1 MSDNEDNFDGDDF
14 DDVEEDEGLDDLEN
28 AEEEGQENVE
38 ILPSGERPQA
48 NQKRI
53 TTPYMTKYERARVL
67 GTRALQIAMCAPV
80 MVELEGETDPL
91 LIAMKELNARP
102 ASELPGEEPPW
113 MDRGTEGR
121 ASSQPCPGCL
131 AAVSNARCYPLA
143 ARLPGISLPAL
154 LFLRRSLEP
163 CEVSPTRAKISRER
177 GQSWGSGPQSWRLD
191 LQVTLIPHLQNWDW
205 AGISMSLPAL
215 TEESQAF
222 PRASFFSRTASFH
235 QYFPGSDSPGAGS
248 KGLFVGIGADTQ
260 GEGGTSASCRK

>member
-102 ASELPGEEPPW
+102 ASEPPGEEPPW
-113 MDRGTEGR
+113 MDRGTRDEHLP
-121 ASSQPCPGCL
+121 SCPGCPAVASNTRCCPP
-131 AAVSNARCYPLA
+131 AAC
-143 ARLPGISLPAL
+143 LPGISLSRRRR
-154 LFLRRSLEP
+154 LR
-163 CEVSPTRAKISRER
+163 
-177 GQSWGSGPQSWRLD
+177 
-191 LQVTLIPHLQNWDW
+191 
-205 AGISMSLPAL
+205 
-215 TEESQAF
+215 EE
-222 PRASFFSRTASFH
+222 
-235 QYFPGSDSPGAGS
+235 
-248 KGLFVGIGADTQ
+248 
-260 GEGGTSASCRK
+260 

>member
-91 LIAMKELNARP
+91 LIAMKELKARVTTLMYLDLSP
-102 ASELPGEEPPW
+102 VTGPGRSPSSFAATCLTGATKTGAS
-113 MDRGTEGR
+113 T
-121 ASSQPCPGCL
+121 SS
-131 AAVSNARCYPLA
+131 S
-143 ARLPGISLPAL
+143 
-154 LFLRRSLEP
+154 
-163 CEVSPTRAKISRER
+163 SPTEPEST
-177 GQSWGSGPQSWRLD
+177 SGL
-191 LQVTLIPHLQNWDW
+191 
-205 AGISMSLPAL
+205 
-215 TEESQAF
+215 
-222 PRASFFSRTASFH
+222 
-235 QYFPGSDSPGAGS
+235 
-248 KGLFVGIGADTQ
+248 GLRPWLV
-260 GEGGTSASCRK
+260 S